1 MKIFNKKLGGLML
14 GNRIK
19 QLREEKEISQ
29 KDLANL
35 LHISPSTVGMYKQG
49 RRTPSSE
56 ILSIMATHF
65 KVSVDYLLGR
75 NDNLMYNQNNLEDL
89 TIKYLIRIEKL
100 KAMINEELN
109 NWTNN
114 SSENIKTFADMIKI
128 YEFKLKV

>member
-1 MKIFNKKLGGLML
+1 ML

>member
-1 MKIFNKKLGGLML
+1 ME
-14 GNRIK
+14 

-35 LHISPSTVGMYKQG
+35 LHISPSTVGMYEQG
-49 RRTPSSE
+49 RRIPSSE
-56 ILSIMATHF
+56 MLSVIATHF

-75 NDNLMYNQNNLEDL
+75 NDNLISNQNNLEDL
-89 TIKYLIRIEKL
+89 TRKYLIRIEEL
-100 KAMINEELN
+100 KAMINEKLN

-128 YEFKLKV
+128 YEFKLNV

>member
-1 MKIFNKKLGGLML
+1 ML

-35 LHISPSTVGMYKQG
+35 LHISPSTVGMYEQG

-89 TIKYLIRIEKL
+89 TIKYLIRIEEL